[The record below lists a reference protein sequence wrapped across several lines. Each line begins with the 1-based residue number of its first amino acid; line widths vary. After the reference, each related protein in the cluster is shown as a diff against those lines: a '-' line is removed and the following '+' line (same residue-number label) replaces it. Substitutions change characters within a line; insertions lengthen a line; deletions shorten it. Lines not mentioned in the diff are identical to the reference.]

1 MTTMPPANA
10 ASGADVPSETPRE
23 ARRQP
28 TRRYGW
34 LDALASL
41 RLTVVLFAL
50 TIVLVF
56 VGTLAQ
62 VDHDIWYVV
71 RTGYFRVWFA
81 WFELQAFDR
90 LLLVFTKDDA
100 LPIEGGFWFPGGL
113 LLGSL
118 LFANLLAAH
127 ALRFKASAR
136 GGRLTLGLGVLAA
149 GVAAT
154 IGVIATG
161 MDQSL
166 KGQLSSE
173 FCDGLWQALRALLAG
188 AALGAVWWSMN
199 KVGKLRPAEWWLA
212 TTLSV
217 LLLGVAVYLYTN
229 PSVGPDDA
237 GMRIVWELT
246 KSGGAAILTF
256 LGCWLVFK
264 QRAGIVL
271 LHAGVGLLMIG
282 ELVTH
287 LTAVEGQMRVPEGA
301 TVNYVDDIRSFELAI
316 STDEGDATRVTAV
329 PASLLT
335 AAVQSGEPIRHE
347 DLPFDVRV
355 TSYEAASRL
364 IPVRSD
370 NPATAGAGLETMAE
384 PARSVSGVSRDAGV
398 NLPSAYLEP
407 LDKDSGE
414 SLGVWLVSSSFQIAP
429 DGRMTGLRP
438 QPIVMGDQT
447 HQVELRFE
455 RTYKPYS
462 ITLNDFRFD
471 KYIGT
476 ETPKNYSSD
485 VVLTD
490 PSRGVERPVRIW
502 MNNPLRYAGDT
513 IYQSSFDN
521 RGPVEATVLQVV
533 TNGGWMIPYV
543 SCVFVGLG
551 MLSHFLT
558 TLGRFARRRVEEAS
572 RKAAKSD
579 GSSADSPGWFS
590 LELWKRP
597 TVWGPAL
604 AALVTIGYFSGKARP
619 KTDEPGQMAIQR
631 FGALPVAEG
640 GRIKPIDSFARHTL
654 QHFSARQE
662 VLPAIDPNAG
672 YFEKLRIRMGRIGY
686 VSASEWLLDTL
697 SGRDGWREHRVFRIE
712 NLELLD
718 ALDLEP
724 RKGSFRYSYSEVMAD
739 PDKTEGL
746 LDKAHQQYL
755 RIKQA
760 EQGGPAAEPLT
771 LVQDKTLALRQKIM
785 SLRQMVTAFGT
796 PNFNSTEEQG
806 VREQLMRAQSMV
818 QVLRRSGAV
827 RAVPPNEAEGEWTTL
842 FENELMNLLRR
853 TQRIPAEPA
862 GVAWSRAL
870 VAYADEDAEAFADRL
885 TDLEAAL
892 EKYQR
897 SLQAAPEAMASL
909 APAERVDAGKVRF
922 EHFFSAF
929 SPFYYCAA
937 MYLVAFVLACCGW
950 LGQGGASL
958 PRTLGRC
965 ATAVIV
971 VTLLVHTFALVS
983 RVYISGRPPVT
994 NLYTTAIF
1002 IGWGAVLLGVA
1013 IEAIYRMGLGS
1024 AAASAI
1030 GFATLV
1036 VAHYLSLDG
1045 DTFTVLQAVLDTQFW
1060 LATHVVCVTFGYST
1074 VYIAGAFGILYLLMW
1089 LFDFNHELKS
1099 SEAGRIVSGIVY
1111 GMLCF
1116 AMLFSFVG
1124 TVLGGLWGDDSW
1136 GRFWGWDPKE
1146 NGALI
1151 IVLWNALVLHA
1162 RWGKMIGPLGLAT
1175 FAVFGNIVTT
1185 WSWFGVNE
1193 LGVGLHAY
1201 GANDSPTAQYMLY
1214 FIASQA
1220 AICLLGLV
1228 AMATPKRAPARP

>member
-1 MTTMPPANA
+1 MPPQNA
-10 ASGADVPSETPRE
+10 AGEVETLSAATPRP
-23 ARRQP
+23 RQS
-28 TRRYGW
+28 TGW
-34 LDALASL
+34 LEALASL

-50 TIVLVF
+50 TIALVF

-81 WFELQAFDR
+81 WFEFQAFDR
-90 LLLVFTKDDA
+90 LVLMFTKGEA
-100 LPIEGGFWFPGGL
+100 QPISGGFWFPGGL

-118 LFANLLAAH
+118 MFANLLAAH
-127 ALRFKASAR
+127 AIRFKVAAR
-136 GGRLTLGLGVLAA
+136 GSRLTLGLIALAA

-154 IGVIATG
+154 VGVIATG

-188 AALGAVWWSMN
+188 VALLGVWWSMQ
-199 KVGKLRPAEWWLA
+199 KLGKLRPAEWWLA
-212 TTLSV
+212 TALNATL
-217 LLLGVAVYLYTN
+217 LTVAIYLYAN
-229 PSVGPDDA
+229 PSVGPDEA

-246 KSGGAAILTF
+246 KSGGAAVLTF

-271 LHAGVGLLMIG
+271 LHAGIGLLMIG

-287 LTAVEGQMRVPEGA
+287 LTAVEGQMRIAEGQ

-329 PASLLT
+329 PGSLLA
-335 AAVQSGEPIRHE
+335 AAVGADEPIRHK
-347 DLPFDVRV
+347 DLPFDLRV
-355 TSYEAASRL
+355 KDYLGNSRL
-364 IPVRSD
+364 VAAKGD
-370 NPATAGAGLETMAE
+370 NPATAGAGLQTRAE
-384 PARSVSGVSRDAGV
+384 PARSVSGVSMDSGV
-398 NLPSAYLEP
+398 NLPSAYVEP
-407 LDKDSGE
+407 LDKETGE
-414 SLGVWLVSSSFQIAP
+414 SLGVWLVSASFQMAP
-429 DGRMTGLRP
+429 GGGFTALRP
-438 QPIVMGDQT
+438 QPIVAGEET
-447 HQVELRFE
+447 HLLELRFE

-462 ITLNDFRFD
+462 VTLNDFRFD
-471 KYIGT
+471 RYVGT
-476 ETPKNYSSD
+476 EKPKNYSSD

-513 IYQSSFDN
+513 LYQADFD
-521 RGPVEATVLQVV
+521 RASEAVTVLQVV

-551 MLSHFLT
+551 MLSHFLI
-558 TLGRFARRRVEEAS
+558 TLGRFARRRVEEAN
-572 RKAAKSD
+572 RAAKSS
-579 GSSADSPGWFS
+579 GPAADAPGW
-590 LELWKRP
+590 LTPELWKRP

-604 AALVTIGYFSGKARP
+604 AALLAAGYLAGKARP
-619 KTDEPGQMAIQR
+619 ASDEPGRMPIAR

-640 GRIKPIDSFARHTL
+640 GRIKPIDTLARHTL

-662 VLPAIDPNAG
+662 VLPADEDAP
-672 YFEKLRIRMGRIGY
+672 R
-686 VSASEWLLDTL
+686 VSASEWLLDTI
-697 SGRDGWREHRVFRIE
+697 SGRKGWRDHRVFRIE

-724 RKGSFRYSYSEVMAD
+724 RKGSFRYSYKEIKAD
-739 PDKTEGL
+739 SAETEGL
-746 LDKAHQQYL
+746 FQQAFEQYR
-755 RIKQA
+755 RIKEA
-760 EQGGPAAEPLT
+760 EEQGGAPLEPLT
-771 LVQDKTLALRQKIM
+771 LVQDKTLDLRQKVL
-785 SLRQMVTAFGT
+785 SVRQLVTAFGA
-796 PNFNSTEEQG
+796 PVFGGEEND
-806 VREQLMRAQSMV
+806 VRGQLMKAQSTT
-818 QVLRRSGAV
+818 QLLRRSGAV
-827 RAVPPNEAEGEWTTL
+827 RAVPPVEADGEWTTL
-842 FENELMNLLRR
+842 FETELMNLMRR
-853 TQRIPAEPA
+853 ATGASLEPA
-862 GVAWSRAL
+862 GEAWSRAL
-870 VAYADEDAEAFADRL
+870 MEYASGDVDAFADRL
-885 TDLEAAL
+885 TDLEGAI

-897 SLQAAPEAMASL
+897 NLEGSPEALADL
-909 APAERVDAGKVRF
+909 APAERLNADKVRF

-937 MYLVAFVLACCGW
+937 LYLAAFVLACCGW
-950 LGQGGASL
+950 LGKGGATL
-958 PRTLGRC
+958 PRTLSRA
-965 ATAVIV
+965 ATAIIV

-983 RVYISGRPPVT
+983 RIYISGRPPVT

-1002 IGWGAVLLGVA
+1002 IGWAAVLFSMA
-1013 IEAIYRMGLGS
+1013 YEAIYKLGIGS
-1024 AAASAI
+1024 AVASVI

-1060 LATHVVCVTFGYST
+1060 LATHVVSVTLGYSA
-1074 VYIAGAFGILYLLMW
+1074 VYVAGAFGIIYLFGL
-1089 LFDFNHELKS
+1089 LKARLRG
-1099 SEAGRIVSGIVY
+1099 EAFEATPVARQTAGTIY

-1116 AMLFSFVG
+1116 ATLFSFVG

-1151 IVLWNALVLHA
+1151 IVMWNALVLHA
-1162 RWGKMIGPLGLAT
+1162 RWGKLVAAPGLAIL
-1175 FAVFGNIVTT
+1175 AVVGNIVTT

-1214 FIASQA
+1214 FITSQA
-1220 AICLLGLV
+1220 AICLLGLA
-1228 AMATPKRAPARP
+1228 AMAMPKKAPA